1 MRRTN
6 SGGRSLRCGCCAKVT
21 RRGIGQVSVLS
32 PAGQP
37 EVLAQRIGAKQA
49 VLIHIQHQRVA
60 DRIAQF
66 ADIARPVLML
76 E

>member
-1 MRRTN
+1 MRRTS
-6 SGGRSLRCGCCAKVT
+6 SGGAVGCCAKVT
-21 RRGIGQVSVLS
+21 RGMGPVSVLR

-49 VLIHIQHQRVA
+49 ALIHIQHQCVA

-66 ADIARPVLML
+66 ADIARPVLLL